1 MVMADRA
8 VRCLGGGMPK
18 RRSAWMTEDLDQLR
32 ELARTFMAK
41 EVTPHQERWA
51 EQKHVDRELWTK
63 AGEVGLLCLS
73 IPEEYGGGGGT
84 FAHEAV
90 LIEEQARAGDSAWG
104 NSVHSGIVA
113 PYLVAYG
120 TEEQK
125 LRWLP
130 KLASGEYVGAIA
142 MSEPGA
148 GSDLQGIKTKAIRDG
163 DEYVVNGSKTFIT
176 NGSQADLVV
185 VVAKTDPAEGA
196 AGTSLV
202 VVETAQAPGF
212 RRGRVL
218 DKVGMKGQDTAE
230 LFFDDVRVPAANL
243 LGGAE
248 GQGFVQL
255 MNQLPQERLI
265 IAVASIAGIEAA
277 VAMTL
282 EYVKDRTAFGRE
294 LIKFQNTR
302 FTLAECATEAAV
314 TRSFVDDCIQRHLEG
329 QLDIP
334 TAAMA
339 KWWSTERL
347 CRVVDECVQL
357 FGGYG
362 YMTEYPIARAWADAR
377 VQKIYGGTNE
387 IMKEII
393 ARSL

>member
-1 MVMADRA
+1 MADR
-8 VRCLGGGMPK
+8 
-18 RRSAWMTEDLDQLR
+18 RSPWMDEDLDQLR
-32 ELARTFMAK
+32 GLARTFLEK
-41 EVTPHQERWA
+41 EVAPHQERFA
-51 EQKHVDRELWTK
+51 QQKQVDRDLWRR
-63 AGEVGLLCLS
+63 AGDVGLLCLS
-73 IPEEYGGGGGT
+73 VPEEYGGGGGT

-90 LIEEQARAGDSAWG
+90 LIEEQARVGDSSWG

-113 PYLVAYG
+113 HYLLSYG

-125 LRWLP
+125 QRWLP

-148 GSDLQGIKTKAIRDG
+148 GSDLQGIRTKALRDG
-163 DEYVVNGSKTFIT
+163 DDYVINGSKTFIT
-176 NGSQADLVV
+176 NGGQADLVI

-196 AGTSLV
+196 QGISLLV
-202 VVETAQAPGF
+202 VEGEI

-218 DKVGMKGQDTAE
+218 DKVGLKGQDTAE

-243 LGGAE
+243 LGGQE
-248 GQGFVQL
+248 GLGFVQL
-255 MNQLPQERLI
+255 MQQLPQERLL
-265 IAVASIAGIEAA
+265 IAVASVAGLERA
-277 VAMTL
+277 VEVTT
-282 EYVKDRTAFGRE
+282 EYTKDRTAFGRE
-294 LIKFQNTR
+294 LFKFQNTR
-302 FTLAECATEAAV
+302 FKLAECATEAAV
-314 TRSFVDDCIQRHLEG
+314 TRAFVDDCVEKHLLGE
-329 QLDIP
+329 LDVP

-339 KWWSTERL
+339 KWWSTDRL
-347 CRVVDECVQL
+347 CRVVDDCVQL

-377 VQKIYGGTNE
+377 VQRIYGGTNE

>member
-1 MVMADRA
+1 
-8 VRCLGGGMPK
+8 
-18 RRSAWMTEDLDQLR
+18 MTEDLDQLR
-32 ELARTFMAK
+32 ELARTFF
-41 EVTPHQERWA
+41 ERESVPHHERWA
-51 EQKHVDRELWTK
+51 EQKQVDRDFWNK

-90 LIEEQARAGDSAWG
+90 LLEEQARCGDSAWG

-113 PYLVAYG
+113 HYVNAYG

-125 LRWLP
+125 RRWLP
-130 KLASGEYVGAIA
+130 KLASGESVGAIA
-142 MSEPGA
+142 MSEPGG
-148 GSDLQGIKTKAIRDG
+148 GSDLQNIKTKALRDG
-163 DEYVVNGSKTFIT
+163 DEYVLSGSKTFIT
-176 NGSQADLVV
+176 NGAQADLVI
-185 VVAKTDPAEGA
+185 VVAKTDPGQGA
-196 AGTSLV
+196 TGISLL
-202 VVETAQAPGF
+202 VVETGSAPGF

-218 DKVGMKGQDTAE
+218 DKIGLKGQDTAE
-230 LFFDDVRVPAANL
+230 LFFDDVRLSAANL
-243 LGGAE
+243 LGEVE

-255 MNQLPQERLI
+255 MQQLPQERLI
-265 IAVASIAGIEAA
+265 IAVASVAGIEAA
-277 VAMTL
+277 VDLTL
-282 EYVKDRTAFGRE
+282 AYVKDRTAFGRE

-302 FTLAECATEAAV
+302 FTLAECATEARV
-314 TRSFVDDCIQRHLEG
+314 TRAFVDQCIAEHLEG
-329 QLDIP
+329 RLDVP

-339 KWWSTERL
+339 KWWASERL

>member
-1 MVMADRA
+1 
-8 VRCLGGGMPK
+8 MPA

-32 ELARTFMAK
+32 GLARAFFQK
-41 EVTPHQERWA
+41 EAVPHQRRWA
-51 EQKHVDRELWTK
+51 EQKHVDRDFWTK
-63 AGEVGLLCLS
+63 AGQLGLLCLS
-73 IPEEYGGGGGT
+73 VPEEYGGGGGT

-90 LIEEQARAGDSAWG
+90 LLEEQARAGDSSWG

-113 PYLVAYG
+113 HYLLAYG

-125 LRWLP
+125 HRWLP

-148 GSDLQGIKTKAIRDG
+148 GSDLQGIRTTALRDG
-163 DEYVVNGSKTFIT
+163 DDYVVSGSKTFIT
-176 NGSQADLVV
+176 NGGQADLVV
-185 VVAKTDPAEGA
+185 VVVKTDPALGA
-196 AGTSLV
+196 AGTSLL
-202 VVETAQAPGF
+202 VVETARAPGF

-218 DKVGMKGQDTAE
+218 DKVGLKGQDTAE
-230 LFFDDVRVPAANL
+230 LFFDEVRVPAANL
-243 LGGAE
+243 LGAQ

-255 MNQLPQERLI
+255 MRQLPQERLI
-265 IAVASIAGIEAA
+265 IAVASVAGIEAA
-277 VAMTL
+277 VELTL
-282 EYVKDRTAFGRE
+282 AYVKQRTAFGRE

-302 FTLAECATEAAV
+302 FTLAECATKARVA
-314 TRSFVDDCIQRHLEG
+314 RAFVDECVQLHLAGE
-329 QLDIP
+329 LDVP

-339 KWWSTERL
+339 KWWSTDEL
-347 CRVVDECVQL
+347 CEVVDRCVQL